1 METKPPRKRIL
12 FVDDDLVAADVIVKF
27 LAESYEVRTADNAED
42 AVKACQKQAPDL
54 VLMDLMMPTESSYEG
69 DGAIR
74 ILAADPK
81 TASIPII
88 IQTGFQD
95 ARILFLIGQS
105 PNIVGVLVK
114 PFELD
119 LLKKKVEVI
128 LGRR

>member
-1 METKPPRKRIL
+1 MRLL
-12 FVDDDLVAADVIVKF
+12 FVDDDLVAADVVVIF
-27 LAESYEVRTADNAED
+27 LAQWYDVETAGNAED
-42 AVKACQKQAPDL
+42 AVQACRKSPPDL

-69 DGAIR
+69 DRAIR
-74 ILAADPK
+74 LLAADPK
-81 TASIPII
+81 TSSIPII

-114 PFELD
+114 PFDLD